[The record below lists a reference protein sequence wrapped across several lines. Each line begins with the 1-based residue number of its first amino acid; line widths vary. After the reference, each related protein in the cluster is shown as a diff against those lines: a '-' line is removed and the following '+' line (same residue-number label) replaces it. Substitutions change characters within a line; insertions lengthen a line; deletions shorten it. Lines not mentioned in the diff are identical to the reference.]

1 MIFLIKYNLLFLTLI
16 LTTNYSFSQIL
27 PSFHGTLFS
36 DRIIK
41 NNLVLYLDAS
51 NTNSLDQNDLTAWN
65 DLSSSDNNF
74 AIKNGVVS
82 YSSDGGG
89 SLLFDGN
96 DYFCIESISDLN
108 TTNLT
113 ISLWIKA
120 TSVSNIVQGSERYNG
135 VLAQLARTPTS
146 ILNEFQFTIR
156 NNTGKLSFWDHDGA
170 FRFSN
175 SSGYSNSS
183 VYENPNTWKFVTFTK
198 DGVNGKYYIND
209 TLDGT
214 KTASGNVN
222 YLSDWFCIGRDYRH
236 DPDMPSGKSLT
247 LGFEGYIGAV
257 YVYSSTLSANQVA
270 GNYNA
275 TKSRY
280 GY

>member
-1 MIFLIKYNLLFLTLI
+1 MKRYLVLFLLFLI
-16 LTTNYSFSQIL
+16 SERISSQIL
-27 PSFHGTLFS
+27 PSTFGIYKKP
-36 DRIIK
+36 DGIIK
-41 NNLVLYLDAS
+41 NNLILHLNAS
-51 NTNSLDQNDLTAWN
+51 KTNSLDQNDLTAWN
-65 DLSSSDNNF
+65 DLSSSDNDF
-74 AIKNGVVS
+74 TIKNGAVS

-96 DYFCIESISDLN
+96 DYFCIESISNLN

-120 TSVSNIVQGSERYNG
+120 TSVSNIVGGSERYNG
-135 VLAQLARTPTS
+135 VLAQLARTPNS
-146 ILNEFQFTIR
+146 ILNEFQFTVK

-236 DPDMPSGKSLT
+236 DPDMPNGKSLT

-257 YVYSSTLSANQVA
+257 YVYSATLSNDEITR
-270 GNYNA
+270 NFNSS
-275 TKSRY
+275 KSNF